1 MIYLLDT
8 TAFSALMRRAPS
20 VRARIA
26 NLSSNDRVLIC
37 AITRGE
43 ILYGLTR
50 LAQGKRRQDLEAE
63 ATAVF
68 NELECVPVPE
78 TAADHYANAKS
89 AAEKQGTPLDENDLW
104 IAATALSLSAVLVT
118 TDTDFQRVSTL
129 KLEDCIGFGGQA

>member
-1 MIYLLDT
+1 VIYLLDT
-8 TAFSALMRRAPS
+8 TAFSALMRRAQS

-37 AITRGE
+37 AIIRGE
-43 ILYGLTR
+43 ILYGLSR
-50 LAQGKRRQDLEAE
+50 LAQGKRRQGLEAE
-63 ATAVF
+63 ATALF
-68 NELECVPVPE
+68 NELECVSVPE
-78 TAADHYANAKS
+78 TAADHYADVKL

-129 KLEDCIGFGGQA
+129 KVEDWT

>member
-1 MIYLLDT
+1 VIYPLDT
-8 TAFSALMRRAPS
+8 TAFSALMRRVLN
-20 VRARIA
+20 VRARIE

-63 ATAVF
+63 ATALF
-68 NELECVPVPE
+68 NELECVAVPE
-78 TAADHYANAKS
+78 TAADHYANVKS

-104 IAATALSLSAVLVT
+104 IAATALSLSAVLVI

-129 KLEDCIGFGGQA
+129 KLEDWM